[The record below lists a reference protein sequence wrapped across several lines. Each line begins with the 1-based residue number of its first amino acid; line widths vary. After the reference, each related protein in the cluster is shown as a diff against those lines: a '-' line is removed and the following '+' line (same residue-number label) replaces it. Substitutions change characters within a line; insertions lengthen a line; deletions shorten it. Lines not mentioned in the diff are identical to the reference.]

1 MLWIIIVACAL
12 AISVLESTTFSQ
24 VGLSGVMP
32 DLFLA
37 FVVLAALNLDLPEA
51 VIVATVMG
59 LSKDVLS
66 QGPLGLNAS
75 FFICT
80 TIIIGLLRHKLFT
93 NNVLVQM
100 LVVLIASIIYRG
112 GSAAVMWVY
121 YDTLAPLPVILS
133 IFGGAVCTAAI
144 AAGPYYI
151 FKKFRPLQLRRDIF

>member
-37 FVVLAALNLDLPEA
+37 FAVLAALNLDLPEA
-51 VIVATVMG
+51 VIVAAVMG
-59 LSKDVLS
+59 LSKDMLS

-75 FFICT
+75 LFIGA

-100 LVVLIASIIYRG
+100 LVVLIVSIIYRG
-112 GSAAVMWVY
+112 GSAAVMWAY

-151 FKKFRPLQLRRDIF
+151 FKKFRP